1 MVLVLAAVS
10 VRADDLHL
18 EMMQEELLGGES
30 YSNYSNSSWYIKFSA
45 KVEEEDIVSACE
57 IWTRKEG
64 YLVEVTALK
73 IPYKYTIEVAHMRAR
88 VIHAAKT
95 TAKVLKLSQLLP
107 ATADDIAEALWN
119 MAEGLG
125 NKTADM
131 GKSQVRFAVMYH
143 SVIIQA
149 ALRIMNGAK
158 QTKDICRVSPD
169 YEYAESSSL
178 FICTQDLPH
187 FKNSLLP
194 HHVGHQLRYIRSP
207 DDSDEHT
214 GSGSNEPAN
223 QPTRKPTN
231 PPTRKPTNPPTS
243 RTTNQP
249 TTEPRKC
256 IEICIRIK
264 IKICLNG
271 CIKLYKTHKKK
282 CKRACLI
289 DIDIRFNCRSECMH
303 R

>member
-1 MVLVLAAVS
+1 M
-10 VRADDLHL
+10 
-18 EMMQEELLGGES
+18 
-30 YSNYSNSSWYIKFSA
+30 
-45 KVEEEDIVSACE
+45 SACE

-158 QTKDICRVSPD
+158 QTKDICQASPD
-169 YEYAESSSL
+169 YEYAKSSSL
-178 FICTQDLPH
+178 FICTQDLRDM
-187 FKNSLLP
+187 KRLLVLHERQEGVLLKGP
-194 HHVGHQLRYIRSP
+194 VMMALHNVYIRYIFSRVCSYVFKKIKRGRQIWKWVCKKIACEILV
-207 DDSDEHT
+207 SCDEIS
-214 GSGSNEPAN
+214 GSG
-223 QPTRKPTN
+223 
-231 PPTRKPTNPPTS
+231 
-243 RTTNQP
+243 
-249 TTEPRKC
+249 
-256 IEICIRIK
+256 
-264 IKICLNG
+264 LDD
-271 CIKLYKTHKKK
+271 L
-282 CKRACLI
+282 
-289 DIDIRFNCRSECMH
+289 
-303 R
+303 

>member
-18 EMMQEELLGGES
+18 DVMQDKLLGGEF
-30 YSNYSNSSWYIKFSA
+30 YPNNSNSSWYIKFSA
-45 KVEEEDIVSACE
+45 KVEGEDSVSACE

-73 IPYKYTIEVAHMRAR
+73 SPYKYTIEVTHIRAR
-88 VIHAAKT
+88 VIRAAKT

-119 MAEGLG
+119 MAESLG

-143 SVIIQA
+143 SIILRA

-158 QTKDICRVSPD
+158 QTKDICQVSPD

-178 FICTQDLPH
+178 FICTQDLH
-187 FKNSLLP
+187 DLKNLLVL
-194 HHVGHQLRYIRSP
+194 HEHQERGIMKRCSHDGLAQCIHYVSSRVCSFVSKKIKRRGIWKWVLKRACKKILREILVP
-207 DDSDEHT
+207 CDETT
-214 GSGSNEPAN
+214 GSGLADS
-223 QPTRKPTN
+223 KPLN
-231 PPTRKPTNPPTS
+231 SSTS
-243 RTTNQP
+243 
-249 TTEPRKC
+249 C
-256 IEICIRIK
+256 
-264 IKICLNG
+264 
-271 CIKLYKTHKKK
+271 
-282 CKRACLI
+282 
-289 DIDIRFNCRSECMH
+289 
-303 R
+303 

>member
-1 MVLVLAAVS
+1 MVILAAAS

-45 KVEEEDIVSACE
+45 KVEGEDIVSACE

-73 IPYKYTIEVAHMRAR
+73 IPYKYTIEVTHMRAR
-88 VIHAAKT
+88 VIRAAKT

-119 MAEGLG
+119 MAESL
-125 NKTADM
+125 NKETEDM
-131 GKSQVRFAVMYH
+131 EINQFRFAVMYH
-143 SVIIQA
+143 SLIIRA

-158 QTKDICRVSPD
+158 ETKDICQVSPD

-207 DDSDEHT
+207 GNSDEYS
-214 GSGSNEPAN
+214 GSGLNEPTN
-223 QPTRKPTN
+223 Q
-231 PPTRKPTNPPTS
+231 PTRKPTNPPTS
-243 RTTNQP
+243 RTTNPP
-249 TTEPRKC
+249 TSRTTNPPTSRTTNPPTREPRKC
-256 IEICIRIK
+256 IKICIRIK
-264 IKICLNG
+264 IKICWNG
-271 CIKLYKTHKKK
+271 CK
-282 CKRACLI
+282 I
-289 DIDIRFNCRSECMH
+289 DIEINCRSECMH